1 MRAFWLARAP
11 SCPYSP
17 DCGEEE
23 FCELRLNGV
32 LRSSRPRRI
41 ATLHTKIVHLGDVP
55 TDVKL
60 LFFFLSLRDREGLHL
75 PSERSADVAQVG
87 DFNQRVR
94 DAIRGGSVKCAN

>member
-1 MRAFWLARAP
+1 VGSGARLYAP
-11 SCPYSP
+11 NLLEGS
-17 DCGEEE
+17 
-23 FCELRLNGV
+23 FCELRLYGV
-32 LRSSRPRRI
+32 LRNSLPRRI
-41 ATLHTKIVHLGDVP
+41 ATLHTKIVHLRDVL
-55 TDVKL
+55 TDAKL